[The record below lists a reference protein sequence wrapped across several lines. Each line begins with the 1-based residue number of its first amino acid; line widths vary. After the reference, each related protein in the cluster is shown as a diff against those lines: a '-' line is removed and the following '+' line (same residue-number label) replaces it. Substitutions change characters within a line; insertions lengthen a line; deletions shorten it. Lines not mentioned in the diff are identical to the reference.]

1 MRKPFS
7 KIAVII
13 LCAVALVAACAF
25 SLFPDVL
32 PATAHPAQA
41 NARSLPG
48 PAAAVSPRRASGSP
62 VDAQRTKSNVAST
75 DASVRTSSPRPP
87 TVRPAMAAVESL
99 QLSAAGDRLA
109 IRAVNAPLAGV
120 LDRIGQATGASV
132 EIEDHTAERVTV
144 DVGPTSIRDALQALL
159 DRSQHDYILVSPK
172 EHAERVERIV
182 VIPRAP
188 ADASRSTPAAA
199 VADDAMK
206 TMSPMPDV
214 QQERERQRRQFE
226 QTFGACVAQGC
237 DAS

>member
-1 MRKPFS
+1 M
-7 KIAVII
+7 
-13 LCAVALVAACAF
+13 
-25 SLFPDVL
+25 
-32 PATAHPAQA
+32 
-41 NARSLPG
+41 
-48 PAAAVSPRRASGSP
+48 
-62 VDAQRTKSNVAST
+62 
-75 DASVRTSSPRPP
+75 
-87 TVRPAMAAVESL
+87 RPAMAAVESL

-188 ADASRSTPAAA
+188 ANASRSTPAAA

-214 QQERERQRRQFE
+214 QQERERQQRQFE